1 MVAAQPVQKDDRRAG
16 ADAFVVERELA
27 DFQSAGRDSIFHRD
41 SPVRAVL
48 QFLVVAGREHAGK
61 PLQTSLFDCRYEGP
75 KAVARRF
82 RRPRGGRP
90 AVWSSACAI
99 KMAASDSAPISRCA
113 NGSSD
118 WLAPASAR
126 SDS

>member
-48 QFLVVAGREHAGK
+48 QFLVVVGREHAGK
-61 PLQTSLFDCRYEGP
+61 PFPTSLFRLSI
-75 KAVARRF
+75 
-82 RRPRGGRP
+82 RRPESSCTAFSPTSRRA

-99 KMAASDSAPISRCA
+99 KMAVR
-113 NGSSD
+113 
-118 WLAPASAR
+118 SAR
-126 SDS
+126 QPADAPTGRATG